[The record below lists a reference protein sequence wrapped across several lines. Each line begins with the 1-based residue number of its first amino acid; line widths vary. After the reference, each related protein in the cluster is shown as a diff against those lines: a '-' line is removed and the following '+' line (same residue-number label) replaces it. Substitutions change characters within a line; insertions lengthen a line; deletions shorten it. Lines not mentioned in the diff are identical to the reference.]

1 MVQPAVGRKKHD
13 DGEDD
18 DFEIVGKGAVP
29 HPPDFKFAFV
39 GSDDGVVEV
48 VAVAVYLIEDGFF
61 VAEDD
66 RGDAGEAWGDF
77 VDFALNRVRIEF
89 VMAPCLW
96 TWANDAHL
104 ANKDVDKLGKLVDL
118 GFAQEFAHG
127 EDARIVLLC
136 EHAARQVGAIF
147 EHGGEFEDLEVFAA
161 FANAWLQVKNIVLS
175 SELEPNHNGN
185 HKRKEHHDSE
195 C

>member
-18 DFEIVGKGAVP
+18 DFEIVGKGAVL

-77 VDFALNRVRIEF
+77 VDFALDCVRIEF

-104 ANKDVDKLGKLVDL
+104 ANKDIGKLGQLVDL
-118 GFAQEFAHG
+118 GLAQKFAHG
-127 EDARIVLLC
+127 EDAWIVFLG
-136 EHAARQVGAIF
+136 EHAAREIGAVF
-147 EHGGEFEDLEVFAA
+147 EHGGELKDLEVFAA
-161 FANAWLQVKNIVLS
+161 FANARLEVEDVVLPG
-175 SELEPNHNGN
+175 ELEPNHDGN
-185 HKRKEHHDSE
+185 HKWEKHHDSE

>member
-1 MVQPAVGRKKHD
+1 MGRKEHD

-18 DFEIVGKGAVP
+18 DFEVVGKGAVP

-89 VMAPCLW
+89 VVLARLW
-96 TWANDAHL
+96 AWTDDAHL
-104 ANKDVDKLGKLVDL
+104 TNKDIGKL
-118 GFAQEFAHG
+118 
-127 EDARIVLLC
+127 
-136 EHAARQVGAIF
+136 
-147 EHGGEFEDLEVFAA
+147 
-161 FANAWLQVKNIVLS
+161 W
-175 SELEPNHNGN
+175 
-185 HKRKEHHDSE
+185 
-195 C
+195 

>member
-18 DFEIVGKGAVP
+18 DFEVVGKGAVP

-77 VDFALNRVRIEF
+77 VGGNSLIFVFRRKRPKGRIRGYLLKSNLPAGADHSH
-89 VMAPCLW
+89 VMSF
-96 TWANDAHL
+96 
-104 ANKDVDKLGKLVDL
+104 G
-118 GFAQEFAHG
+118 
-127 EDARIVLLC
+127 
-136 EHAARQVGAIF
+136 
-147 EHGGEFEDLEVFAA
+147 
-161 FANAWLQVKNIVLS
+161 
-175 SELEPNHNGN
+175 
-185 HKRKEHHDSE
+185 RKP
-195 C
+195 